1 MTQVEK
7 LNIVLKNFNNDKTVV
22 LITHKQTELYNVKLH
37 SEGMLLKALYNAV
50 LVRLI

>member
-7 LNIVLKNFNNDKTVV
+7 LATVLNCFNNGYTVV

-37 SEGMLLKALYNAV
+37 SEEMLLKALYNAV
-50 LVRLI
+50 AVRLI